1 MSMTR
6 TYQYGGT
13 LDPDRNYYVPRRA
26 DDRLLQLCLRSEYA
40 HIFNAR
46 QTGKSSLIER
56 TRRELVNRQDVRAA
70 YFSLEAIGTI
80 TDANIWFSS
89 VLGEISREL
98 GLSIEAESWWSAHA
112 QYPTGRRWMMFF
124 EEAVLAEITGPVVIF
139 IDEIDKTIHL
149 PFRDD
154 FFSALRLIYNER
166 ARRSKLRWLSFVL
179 AGMATPQEL
188 IGDSGLT
195 SYNIGE
201 AVELGDLTEKGD
213 DVKVL
218 ADGLGMSTLKRR
230 QRVLGWVLNWTGG
243 HPYLTQKLCA
253 LVAQQGWANCNAR
266 DVDRL
271 VKNEFLSGEKHDS
284 NLNEVERG
292 LTEQRKAVFPRTPV
306 LREFERVLDGQL
318 RDTNSIAQIELKLTG
333 VVKVENGQLQVR
345 NRLYRKVF
353 DRRWLRR
360 YYRPSLRE
368 RWRTT
373 SSQRK
378 FRLIISGV
386 LIFLMILCIA
396 IILLVPQFRISSLE
410 ILQGL
415 SEMLK

>member
-1 MSMTR
+1 MSTTR

-13 LDPDRNYYVPRRA
+13 LDPDRHYYVPRKA
-26 DDRLLQLCLRSEYA
+26 DGQLLELCLRSEYA

-56 TRRELVNRQDVRAA
+56 TRRELVKQPDVRAA

-80 TDANIWFSS
+80 SNDDIWFSS

-98 GLSIEAESWWSAHA
+98 GLSTKAESWWTTHV

-124 EEAVLAEITGPVVIF
+124 EEVVMAEISGPVVIF

-154 FFSALRLIYNER
+154 FFSALRLMYNER
-166 ARRSKLRWLSFVL
+166 VRRPRLRSISVVL

-188 IGDSGLT
+188 IGDSGRT
-195 SYNIGE
+195 SYNIGV
-201 AVELGDLTEKGD
+201 AVELGDLTENGG

-218 ADGLGMSTLKRR
+218 ADGLGMSTPKRR
-230 QRVLGWVLNWTGG
+230 QQALKWVLGWTGG

-253 LVAQQGWANCNAR
+253 LVAEQQWSKTSAR
-266 DVDRL
+266 DINRL
-271 VKNEFLSGEKHDS
+271 VKDEFLSGGKHDS

-292 LTEQRKAVFPRTPV
+292 LTEQREAVFPRKAV
-306 LREFERVLDGQL
+306 LREFERALDGQL
-318 RDTNSIAQIELKLTG
+318 RDMNSIAQIELKLTG
-333 VVKVENGQLQVR
+333 AVKVESGQLQVR
-345 NRLYRKVF
+345 NHIYRKVF

-368 RWRTT
+368 RWRT
-373 SSQRK
+373 SSSRRRIQL
-378 FRLIISGV
+378 LIPG
-386 LIFLMILCIA
+386 FLFFLVIA
-396 IILLVPQFRISSLE
+396 SIALLFFVPQIEETIFE
-410 ILQGL
+410 IMNRLLQGL
-415 SEMLK
+415 W